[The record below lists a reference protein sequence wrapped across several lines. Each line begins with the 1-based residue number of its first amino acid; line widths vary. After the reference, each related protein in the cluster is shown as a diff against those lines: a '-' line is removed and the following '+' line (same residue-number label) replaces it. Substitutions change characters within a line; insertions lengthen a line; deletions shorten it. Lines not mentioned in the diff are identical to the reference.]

1 VTLLVD
7 LIILIDGKIGESVV
21 RYWWL

>member
-7 LIILIDGKIGESVV
+7 LIILIEGVIGESLI